1 MSANRIPF
9 PHHTPAAKPPS
20 PRLGWLARRR
30 EAQRSRNGPFGLSS
44 PPNDPP
50 DGVRRMLGGR
60 FSIRLPGASNPAP
73 PDWVLVGA
81 VMALVFIGLVFVF
94 SSSFAISQELHGNTR
109 YFAIRQLIG
118 AGIGLVAFLLFAR
131 MDYRI
136 WQRLSSPIILL
147 TLLLL
152 LAVLI
157 PGIGHEENGAQRWI
171 QVGSLPALQP
181 SEFAKL
187 AICVYVA
194 AWLATK
200 GEEIKRIPLGL
211 GPFCIIIGIVGALLM
226 LEPDLGTFMAIACTA
241 MIMFFLAGAALRH
254 MLMLV
259 AGGSLVLVAII
270 VGAGYG
276 MERVRTFFNAEEVA
290 QDAGFQIINLV
301 STLGSG
307 GLTGVGLGASRQKFF
322 YVPSAHTDGVF
333 AIIGEE
339 TGMLGA
345 LIVLAIFAMI
355 VYRGIRAGM
364 RAEDRFGALLA
375 FGIVSWFALQAFFNV
390 AGVMRAI
397 VLTGIP
403 LPFLSFG
410 SSALIASMA
419 AAGILV
425 SISRYGRRKP
435 APTTNPPL
443 GDPSPARDAA
453 PLRDSPQPSTSF
465 FHSGRGQRV

>member
-1 MSANRIPF
+1 MTTNHAPVPSPWQ
-9 PHHTPAAKPPS
+9 TPAGRPS
-20 PRLGWLARRR
+20 SRRAWLRRI
-30 EAQRSRNGPFGLSS
+30 AWPS
-44 PPNDPP
+44 
-50 DGVRRMLGGR
+50 LGGR
-60 FSIRLPGASNPAP
+60 FSFARITGADSAP
-73 PDWVLVGA
+73 PDWVMVGA
-81 VMALVFIGLVFVF
+81 VAALVFIGLIFVF
-94 SSSFAISQELHGNTR
+94 SSSFAISQELQGSTH
-109 YFAIRQLIG
+109 YYAFRQLIG
-118 AGIGLVAFLLFAR
+118 AGLGLVAFVVLAR
-131 MDYRI
+131 IDYRI
-136 WQRLSSPIILL
+136 WRRMAPWLILAAL
-147 TLLLL
+147 VLLVF
-152 LAVLI
+152 VLI

-194 AWLATK
+194 GWLAAK
-200 GEEIKRIPLGL
+200 GSEIRRFSLGAV
-211 GPFCIIIGIVGALLM
+211 PFCMIIGAVGGLLM
-226 LEPDLGTFMAIACTA
+226 LEPDLGTSITIAATA
-241 MIMFFLAGAALRH
+241 VILFFLAGARLRD
-254 MLMLV
+254 MLAIFL
-259 AGGSLVLVAII
+259 AGGAVLGGI
-270 VGAGYG
+270 VVIFGYG
-276 MERVRTFFNAEEVA
+276 MERIRTFFNAEEVA
-290 QDAGFQIINLV
+290 QEAGFQIINLV

-345 LIVLAIFAMI
+345 LIVLSIFGLLI
-355 VYRGIRAGM
+355 WRGIRAGM

-375 FGIVSWFALQAFFNV
+375 FGITAWFALQAFFNV

-425 SISRYGRRKP
+425 SISRFGRRK
-435 APTTNPPL
+435 AAQS
-443 GDPSPARDAA
+443 DDA
-453 PLRDSPQPSTSF
+453 PLFDSGVTRDTAPLQGAGILPRRSF
-465 FHSGRGQRV
+465 FHFGRGSDD